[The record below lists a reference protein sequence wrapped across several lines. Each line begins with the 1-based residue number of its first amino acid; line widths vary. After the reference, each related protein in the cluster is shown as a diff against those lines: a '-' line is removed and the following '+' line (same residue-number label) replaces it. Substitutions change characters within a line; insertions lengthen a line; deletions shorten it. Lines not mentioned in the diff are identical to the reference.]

1 MTRKKI
7 EKLMDLPGE
16 VRGIVFKTDAE
27 FVLREKGKRALA
39 KVEKQLKEWGVD
51 LKYQEIEPMDFY
63 LIGLRALSLLAIKN
77 SLNLSNDDIRRMGA
91 EAPRISLVIKLFAG
105 FFFSLN
111 ETVAQAPKMWTKHF
125 TVGRLVAKANE
136 EKRKAVIKLK
146 ELNLDPIFCIYLEGY
161 FATIIKMIVKSKVE
175 SREIKCWFKNRKN
188 KDHQYLLT
196 W

>member
-1 MTRKKI
+1 MTKNKI
-7 EKLMDLPGE
+7 EKLIDLPGE

-63 LIGLRALSLLAIKN
+63 PIGLRALSLLAIKN
-77 SLNLSNDDIRRMGA
+77 GLNLSNDEIKRMGA
-91 EAPRISLVIKLFAG
+91 EAPRISLVIKLFAE
-105 FFFSLN
+105 FFFSIN

-125 TVGRLVAKANE
+125 TVGRLVAKAD
-136 EKRKAVIKLK
+136 EKNRKATIKLK
-146 ELNLDPIFCIYLEGY
+146 ELNLDPIFCVYLEGY
-161 FATIIKMIVKSKVE
+161 FATIIKMIVKSEVE
-175 SREIKCWFKNRKN
+175 SKEISCCFKNQKS